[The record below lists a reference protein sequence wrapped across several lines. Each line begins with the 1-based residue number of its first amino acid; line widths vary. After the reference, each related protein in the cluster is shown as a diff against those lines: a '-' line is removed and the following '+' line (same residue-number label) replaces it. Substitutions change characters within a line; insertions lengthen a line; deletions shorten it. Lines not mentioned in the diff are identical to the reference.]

1 MKDKKDAKKGQ
12 NHSLFSGL
20 PKLTKAHIA
29 LLFLVM
35 TSACRQP
42 DSLIKAAGTV
52 DGETTLVTSLLAGQ
66 IIEFNLQEGAKV
78 QKGQV
83 AARLD
88 SAKIEKKIEG
98 LSLAERELKVSRAK
112 IERQIERLEKN
123 EIYWRGQVARLKKLA
138 QEQAVSGDELERAR
152 LQLDEVEAELAISR
166 YSLESLRL
174 QQLTIQNQRE
184 ELELQLKD
192 YTITIPADGVVL
204 QSYVTSGEII
214 YSGKPLAQILLDD
227 SLFVETF
234 LEEKELSRIK
244 LNQEA
249 SILVDGQ
256 AEELKGEIYFI
267 SREAEF
273 SPKYII
279 SEKERKALLY
289 QVKIKIRKAQEILK
303 LGMPVTV
310 IIKPEAEFT
319 P

>member
-42 DSLIKAAGTV
+42 DTLIKAAGTV

-123 EIYWRGQVARLKKLA
+123 ETYWRGQVARLKKLA

-214 YSGKPLAQILLDD
+214 YPGKPLAQILLDD

>member
-214 YSGKPLAQILLDD
+214 YPGKPLAQILLDD

>member
-152 LQLDEVEAELAISR
+152 LQLDEAEAELAISR

-256 AEELKGEIYFI
+256 VEELKGEIYFI